1 MLFEGSLRPADGGA
15 KHLGLDLDG
24 LTDASE
30 DKIIAITQSLL
41 GGALEDSGEGKV
53 SH

>member
-1 MLFEGSLRPADGGA
+1 M
-15 KHLGLDLDG
+15 GLDLDG
-24 LTDASE
+24 LIDASE
-30 DKIIAITQSLL
+30 DNTTITRSPL